1 MVHTQMDQSWKEWV
15 QLNLSRGCDKE
26 EMISILVNAGFHPL
40 SIVQEMHYLP
50 QSSELIAR
58 MNQILA
64 SSRPIKS
71 SDQLSYQALDAIQL
85 AFAQRLNS
93 DRVHLY
99 LVDDFLS
106 ADECEALTA
115 RIKSRCR
122 PSTITNPDEPD
133 KYFRT
138 SQTCELSAEPD
149 LLTQEIDQRMAE
161 YIGIEPE
168 RSEGTQG
175 QYYQVGQQ
183 FKKHTDYF
191 EPNTWEFEKF
201 AGDMGQ
207 RTWTFM
213 IYLTDVE
220 EGGDTCFTEIGL
232 EVKPKRGMAV
242 VWNNLTAKGEVN
254 PYTAHWAKP
263 VIRGEKVIITK
274 WFRTKGSLTTA
285 FKALPYK
292 QLPFFTSEGFKIT
305 RLPDG
310 LFQSITDFYQ
320 TGRKE
325 HIALEMNDAIGTY
338 IQTTTERHP
347 AKMIEL
353 SDELRQAIF
362 NTICP
367 MLENWVRIKLKPSA
381 VYGIREYQRGATLKM
396 HVDRIDTHQVSMII
410 NVAQQVDKDWALH
423 IADHKGKIHKVIM
436 QTGDVVFYES
446 ARLQHGRPEP
456 LEGEY
461 YANIFAHTA
470 PL

>member
-1 MVHTQMDQSWKEWV
+1 MQTQMDQSWKEWV
-15 QLNLSRGCDKE
+15 QINMSRGCDKDG
-26 EMISILVNAGFHPL
+26 IVKILLEANFHPL
-40 SIVQEMHYLP
+40 TIVNEMHYLP
-50 QSSELIAR
+50 QSNELITR
-58 MNQILA
+58 MNQAMVSAL
-64 SSRPIKS
+64 PIKKP
-71 SDQLSYQALDAIQL
+71 DELVYQALDAIQL
-85 AFAQRLNS
+85 PFAKRITS
-93 DRVHLY
+93 DQVHLY
-99 LVDDFLS
+99 LVEDFLS
-106 ADECEALTA
+106 AEECVQLVD

-122 PSTITNPDEPD
+122 PSTITNPDEVD

-138 SQTCELSAEPD
+138 SQTCDLSLEAHA
-149 LLTQEIDQRMAE
+149 LTQAIDQRIAE
-161 YIGIEPE
+161 YLGIESE

-201 AGDMGQ
+201 AGDSGQ

-220 EGGDTCFTEIGL
+220 AGGETLFTEIGL

-263 VIRGEKVIITK
+263 VIQGEKVIITK
-274 WFRTKGSLTTA
+274 WFRTQGSMTTP

-292 QLPFFTSEGFKIT
+292 QLPCFTPEGFKKT
-305 RLPDG
+305 RLPDD
-310 LFQSITDFYQ
+310 LFNRITEFYQ
-320 TGRKE
+320 QGRA
-325 HIALEMNDAIGTY
+325 HIALEVNDSIGTY

-347 AKMIEL
+347 AKLVDL

-362 NTICP
+362 TAICP
-367 MLENWVRIKLKPSA
+367 LLEDWVKIKLKPSA

-423 IADHKGKIHKVIM
+423 IADHKGKIHQVIM
-436 QTGDVVFYES
+436 SPGDVVFYES

-470 PL
+470 PV